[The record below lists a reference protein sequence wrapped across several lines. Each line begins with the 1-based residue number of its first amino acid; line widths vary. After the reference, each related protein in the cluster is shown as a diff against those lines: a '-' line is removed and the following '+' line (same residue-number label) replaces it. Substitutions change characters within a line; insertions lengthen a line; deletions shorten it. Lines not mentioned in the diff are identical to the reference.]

1 MSEKTPALT
10 PAEIDAADLADFG
23 RPTPVLTA
31 SYRTKDFAAAL
42 ALVTEIGAAAEEAN
56 HHPDLTLGYGSVGV
70 TLTSHDVG
78 GITQRD
84 LAMARRISEL
94 AAAAGA
100 VAESD

>member
-1 MSEKTPALT
+1 MSENTTVLT
-10 PAEIDAADLADFG
+10 PAEIAAADLADFTP
-23 RPTPVLTA
+23 PTPVLA
-31 SYRTKDFAAAL
+31 ARYRTKDFASAL
-42 ALVTEIGAAAEEAN
+42 ALVDQIGAAAEEAN
-56 HHPDLTLGYGSVGV
+56 HHPDLTLAYGSVGV

-100 VAESD
+100 VAEND